1 MSTTKCPNCGKEIES
16 FKMVLHERF
25 CSLNVRKC
33 SVCDE
38 PVQIDEYAE
47 HKNLKHTELS
57 CEKCG
62 KKFPAAHFNS
72 HLKSC
77 SKKMTECQYCGLF
90 MDQNELK
97 EHEYQCGSKTKQC
110 EYCGM
115 NVPIME
121 FDLHLEYTC
130 KIKQQFDNPNPN
142 PNPDNNNN
150 NNNNNINNIN
160 NIENHNNSNNID
172 KDYLKDLDNIEKNV
186 FNGKKPRKKRNKWI
200 YTTNNEKKDIIKY
213 PDFNNNININSKK
226 KQFNYMDKF
235 AGDFINNSD
244 EINYLNFDDDDVNKI
259 PNSGDKDNINSDN
272 NKDNKENN
280 ILFNNNDNEIIDD
293 IISGRNKNKNKRNK
307 TKEKDG
313 QTKNKN
319 QDKTKNK
326 DKSKNKKKEDKKDKK
341 KNKRKNSSSS
351 SISDSNS
358 SSSSSEDK
366 AIKKREKIKSN
377 DKKKKKQ

>member
-38 PVQIDEYAE
+38 PVQVDEYAE

-150 NNNNNINNIN
+150 NINHIN
-160 NIENHNNSNNID
+160 NIE
-172 KDYLKDLDNIEKNV
+172 
-186 FNGKKPRKKRNKWI
+186 
-200 YTTNNEKKDIIKY
+200 KKD
-213 PDFNNNININSKK
+213 
-226 KQFNYMDKF
+226 
-235 AGDFINNSD
+235 
-244 EINYLNFDDDDVNKI
+244 ENK
-259 PNSGDKDNINSDN
+259 N
-272 NKDNKENN
+272 DNKETETREKYQD
-280 ILFNNNDNEIIDD
+280 LNDDELTDLDYEEAIIAD
-293 IISGRNKNKNKRNK
+293 KR
-307 TKEKDG
+307 TYW
-313 QTKNKN
+313 QLYF
-319 QDKTKNK
+319 
-326 DKSKNKKKEDKKDKK
+326 SLIKKDQLILKK
-341 KNKRKNSSSS
+341 LTT
-351 SISDSNS
+351 
-358 SSSSSEDK
+358 
-366 AIKKREKIKSN
+366 IKKL
-377 DKKKKKQ
+377 KKLK